1 MMSLNS
7 ERFAVS
13 DRTAALVLASM
24 LLLGSGRTA
33 RAQVEDPGS
42 RNRLEGTWHLVVT
55 VRDCQTGQEMRHFPA
70 LAAFSKGGTLAVTT
84 TGQSPSLSTTGL
96 GVWRHTE
103 GQSYSA
109 VFETFVFSPAGV
121 WIQKHRITRVIDI
134 VDDGDTFMD
143 TVALEIFDADDNLI
157 VRGCGTSVAN
167 RFK

>member
-7 ERFAVS
+7 ERLTAS
-13 DRTAALVLASM
+13 GRTAALALAGM

-33 RAQVEDPGS
+33 RAQWEDAAS
-42 RNRLEGTWHLVVT
+42 RNGLEGTWHLVVT
-55 VRDCQTGQEMRHFPA
+55 VRDCQTDQEMRHFPA
-70 LAAFSKGGTLAVTT
+70 VAAFSKGGTLTVTT
-84 TGQSPSLSTTGL
+84 AGQPPSVNTTGL

-121 WIQKHRITRVIDI
+121 WIQKHRITRAIDL
-134 VDDGDTFMD
+134 VDDGDTFID